1 MWKITDK
8 KILGPGIKQI
18 HISAKEIA
26 NKAKAGQFV
35 VLRIDERGER
45 IPLTLA
51 DWDIS
56 LSSITLIF
64 QEVGRTT
71 TRLGLLNTGDNILDL
86 IGPMG
91 NPTHIHN
98 FGNVVG
104 IGGGIGIAPLFPVMR
119 AMKKAGNH
127 ITSII
132 GARSKDYLFWEDNIS
147 AVSDRLIVTTD
158 DGSYGKKG
166 FVSDA
171 LKSEIDSK
179 GKVGLVFVVG
189 PAIMMKV
196 VSDITRT
203 YGIKTIASINSIMI
217 DATGMCGGC
226 RVDVGGKKMF
236 ACVDGPEF
244 NAHDVDFALLLSRQ
258 KSYLKEEEIARH
270 NYRMNQQV

>member
-1 MWKITDK
+1 MWKVIDK

-18 HISAKEIA
+18 HIIAKEIA
-26 NKAKAGQFV
+26 DKAKAGQFV
-35 VLRIDERGER
+35 VLRVDERGER

-56 LSSITLIF
+56 AGTITLVF

-71 TRLGLLNTGDNILDL
+71 TKLGLLNIGDNILDL

-91 NPTHIHN
+91 HPTHIEN
-98 FGNVVG
+98 FGEVVG
-104 IGGGIGIAPLFPVMR
+104 IGGGVGIAPLFPVMR
-119 AMKKAGNH
+119 EMKKAGNR
-127 ITSII
+127 IISII
-132 GARSKDYLFWEDNIS
+132 GARSKDYLFWENEIS
-147 AVSDRLIVTTD
+147 TVSDKLIVTTD
-158 DGSYGKKG
+158 DGSYGKRG

-171 LKSEIDSK
+171 LKSEIDNK
-179 GKVGLVFVVG
+179 GKFDLVFVVG
-189 PAIMMKV
+189 PAVMMKV
-196 VSDITRT
+196 VSDMTRT

-226 RVDVGGKKMF
+226 RVDVGGRKMF

-244 NAHDVDFALLLSRQ
+244 NAHDVDFDILLSRQ

-270 NYRMNQQV
+270 N